1 MINQLIL
8 DESTQELWACWSTN
22 KGIYKVNRLPFGV
35 KPAVS
40 IFQKTVEKVLQD
52 VKGACNYLDD
62 IVVTGKT
69 FEEHLSNLET
79 VFKKLQ
85 DAGFTLNI
93 KKCQF
98 FQSEISHLGHKIN
111 SYGVQ
116 KDAKRVAAIN
126 SVPQPKNCTEL
137 KAFIGMINYYGKFV
151 PNLSTILSPLY
162 ALLKKNVNF
171 FLSEQCENQW
181 GRFKKN

>member
-1 MINQLIL
+1 M
-8 DESTQELWACWSTN
+8 
-22 KGIYKVNRLPFGV
+22 
-35 KPAVS
+35 
-40 IFQKTVEKVLQD
+40 
-52 VKGACNYLDD
+52 
-62 IVVTGKT
+62 
-69 FEEHLSNLET
+69 
-79 VFKKLQ
+79 
-85 DAGFTLNI
+85 
-93 KKCQF
+93 
-98 FQSEISHLGHKIN
+98 GHKIN

-171 FLSEQCENQW
+171 FLSEQCENQ
-181 GRFKKN
+181 